1 MKLERV
7 EVPSLQAGRGY
18 SHAVAIDGPSRLIF
32 LAGHTALD
40 TSGAVMGNTIVQ
52 QFERALTNLLA
63 SLAAAGGTPSDLHHA
78 VGRRSNV
85 ELEPKGVKAGDE
97 IRSGADAAAGG
108 TPSDLASMTV
118 FVVGLGSYRAESRAI
133 GSIWRRLAGDLYPAM
148 AVVGVT
154 RLWDE
159 AALVELQAVAAIA
172 VPEDRARGTGSDHDP
187 DAS

>member
-1 MKLERV
+1 VKLERV
-7 EVPSLQAGRGY
+7 EVPSLGAGRGY
-18 SHAVAIDGPSRLIF
+18 SHAVAVDGPSRLIF

-40 TSGAVMGNTIVQ
+40 TAGTVVGNTIVQ

-63 SLAAAGGTPSDLHHA
+63 SL
-78 VGRRSNV
+78 
-85 ELEPKGVKAGDE
+85 
-97 IRSGADAAAGG
+97 AAAGG

-159 AALVELQAVAAIA
+159 AALVELQAVAAVA

-187 DAS
+187 DGG